1 MTFLQ
6 RWKVM
11 ILKSFLHIHKHYDL
25 WFCLSKSFSIYIFF
39 DFTLCGKTFYREY
52 KVFTHKA
59 YRNSRKIFRCKFSTF
74 IWTRNWSI
82 INYEKGSSKLKSY
95 FKMNIISDLR
105 KIEFRNA
112 IVAFALRVINQNNL
126 MFSKYISMKSNVF
139 KMQSLL
145 ITVIF
150 EINVIS
156 TYL

>member
-1 MTFLQ
+1 MCEENEFLKFRLWMTFLQ

-74 IWTRNWSI
+74 IWTRKWSI
-82 INYEKGSSKLKSY
+82 INYEKGSCKLRIRVEDFIKEKST
-95 FKMNIISDLR
+95 M
-105 KIEFRNA
+105 
-112 IVAFALRVINQNNL
+112 L
-126 MFSKYISMKSNVF
+126 MFLNVYYLESRKNRIWKCNICICNTSK
-139 KMQSLL
+139 
-145 ITVIF
+145 
-150 EINVIS
+150 
-156 TYL
+156 

>member
-1 MTFLQ
+1 MTTLQINNIKLKSNAQKCNLLKENEFLKFRLWMTFLQ

-82 INYEKGSSKLKSY
+82 INYEKGSSKLINRVEQLKKSPIVLFQNEY
-95 FKMNIISDLR
+95 HLR
-105 KIEFRNA
+105 
-112 IVAFALRVINQNNL
+112 
-126 MFSKYISMKSNVF
+126 SKKN
-139 KMQSLL
+139 
-145 ITVIF
+145 
-150 EINVIS
+150 
-156 TYL
+156 